1 MTTPTAD
8 TEIDPAKIQ
17 AYLQTTYCVNLE
29 TEMLSLNIGTQH
41 NTLTDLFST
50 HAVNCGAFITA
61 YNPEGTVQP
70 SDLNESAHDLLLD
83 RVNSLGL
90 KSLEAHTQTHTEA
103 HEHTHEH
110 AEGSHWPTEHGLFV
124 LGIALE
130 QAQSLARDFDQ
141 DALVWVDSD
150 LIPVLILLR

>member
-1 MTTPTAD
+1 MTAPTAD
-8 TEIDPAKIQ
+8 TAIDPAKIQ
-17 AYLQTTYCVNLE
+17 AYLQTTYCVSLE
-29 TEMLSLNIGTQH
+29 TETLSLNIGTQH
-41 NTLTDLFST
+41 NTLADLFST

-61 YNPEGTVQP
+61 YNPKGTEQP
-70 SDLNESAHDLLLD
+70 SELNESDHDLLLD
-83 RVNSLGL
+83 RVNSLGH
-90 KSLEAHTQTHTEA
+90 KSLEAHTQA
-103 HEHTHEH
+103 HKNT
-110 AEGSHWPTEHGLFV
+110 EGSHWPTEHGLFV

>member
-1 MTTPTAD
+1 MTAPTAD

-17 AYLQTTYCVNLE
+17 AYLQTTYCVSFE
-29 TEMLSLNIGTQH
+29 TETLSLNIGIPH
-41 NTLTDLFST
+41 KTLTDLFST

-61 YNPEGTVQP
+61 YNPKGTAKP
-70 SDLNESAHDLLLD
+70 SELNESAHDLFLD

-90 KSLEAHTQTHTEA
+90 KSLDAHTQA
-103 HEHTHEH
+103 HEHT
-110 AEGSHWPTEHGLFV
+110 EGSHWPTEHGLFV
-124 LGIALE
+124 LGIARE
-130 QAQSLARDFDQ
+130 QAQSLARDLDQ

>member
-1 MTTPTAD
+1 MTAPTAD

-17 AYLQTTYCVNLE
+17 AYLQTTYCVSLE
-29 TEMLSLNIGTQH
+29 TETLSLNIGTQH

-61 YNPEGTVQP
+61 YNPKGTEQP
-70 SDLNESAHDLLLD
+70 SELNESAHDLLLD
-83 RVNSLGL
+83 RVNSLGH
-90 KSLEAHTQTHTEA
+90 KSLEAYTQTHA
-103 HEHTHEH
+103 
-110 AEGSHWPTEHGLFV
+110 SHWPTEHGLFV

-141 DALVWVDSD
+141 DALVWVGSD